1 LILRSSD
8 FYRETELRIVVDLVR
23 TRLAK
28 AVRSTMGDSSVTVGV
43 DVWKS
48 EESRDSFVTTTLHGV
63 RRDFTGLF
71 SCVVGAL
78 PIDEA
83 HTGDNIC
90 QVAEDGALLVSA
102 ICVGNMFIRPS
113 L

>member
-1 LILRSSD
+1 
-8 FYRETELRIVVDLVR
+8 VVDLVR

-28 AVRSTMGDSSVTVGV
+28 AVQKAVGGSGVTVGV

-63 RRDFTGLF
+63 WRDFSGLF

-78 PIDEA
+78 PIEEA
-83 HTGDNIC
+83 HTGDNIFRIT
-90 QVAEDGALLVSA
+90 EDGEWRHSCLQCTGGLAAFSIPLFITFSLLDS
-102 ICVGNMFIRPS
+102 FFR
-113 L
+113 